1 MKKVVTTLFIV
12 AIIASSCTERR
23 YPFTK
28 KRKVEFTHYGLTITK
43 HYSWLADT
51 NLRATKK
58 WIDRQKRY
66 SNKYMYGIRFRDSVS
81 KLLNKI
87 WYSNRYTCITAADS
101 GLYFVKRDKISA
113 KYQICYTQ
121 NKADTTIIFEPDL
134 HKNTSIVKLY
144 PDAKRNHIAYIYS
157 IPETENLSIGIIN
170 LDNRSKLAETINSVT
185 SDKIAWY
192 KSGFFYSAVNS
203 NSRCNVYYHK
213 LYSNKRSDTQQSL
226 TDNSEGLTFTADIV
240 HNNKY
245 LIIYGGKQNSK
256 NSLYIKNL
264 EQDSPIF
271 SLTEDNRSYYKVIGA
286 EQDQLYVLT
295 DHNSNKRE
303 IVRIDL
309 TKAAVPDWTKIIIP
323 DKFIIKD
330 AIITGGH
337 IVLNI
342 IKDGIGS
349 IMVYD
354 TSGNYISTI
363 LPEVTGSV
371 YDLKKGN
378 NDNQIIYSLSSYIQP
393 NTLYKADLKT
403 LHNTLIYT
411 PKVNFPKAK
420 YEVTPLP
427 VNTTNGE
434 ITLLLVHKRAIKY
447 GIDLPVILQPISGE
461 QLNNIHKFDNKI
473 IYWIQKNGVYAIAA
487 IDTDIKDKININNWI
502 KSVNYSSEYLGA
514 SIELLHEKNISNEK
528 TLALYAEGNESII
541 VCNVINKFSEQFAVA
556 TLKNGLYNNQ
566 SVIKQMITKEA
577 NKQMNYKANSVTYK
591 NLISVTPQFNTSD
604 NITFPATF
612 IITTSDK
619 YKSST
624 FSYLAK
630 IQGMKRSSVPKIMI
644 NYNHQNIENI
654 PSIDHD
660 KKVATDFLS
669 FVHKNFKSKP

>member
-1 MKKVVTTLFIV
+1 MKKVVTIL
-12 AIIASSCTERR
+12 IILALIAVSCTERR

-28 KRKVEFTHYGLTITK
+28 KRKVQFTHFGHTITE

-66 SNKYMYGIRFRDSVS
+66 SHKYISGISFRDSVS
-81 KLLNKI
+81 KLLDKI
-87 WYSNRYTCITAADS
+87 WYSNKYTCITTADS
-101 GLYFVKRDKISA
+101 GFYFVKRDEYSA
-113 KYQICYTQ
+113 RYQICYTQ
-121 NKADTTIIFEPDL
+121 NQTDTTIIFEPDL
-134 HKNTSIVKLY
+134 HENSSIVKLY
-144 PDAKRNHIAYIYS
+144 PGADRNHIAYIYNT
-157 IPETENLSIGIIN
+157 PETENLNIDIVDVS
-170 LDNRSKLAETINSVT
+170 NRSKLTETINNVT

-192 KSGFFYSAVNS
+192 RLGFFYSAINS
-203 NSRCNVYYHK
+203 NNRCNVLYHK
-213 LYSNKRSDTQQSL
+213 LYSNKRSDVQHSPN
-226 TDNSEGLTFTADIV
+226 DNSEGLTYTADIV

-245 LIIYGGKQNSK
+245 LIIYSGKQNSK

-271 SLTEDNRSYYKVIGA
+271 NLTEDNRSYYKVIGA
-286 EQDQLYVLT
+286 EHDQLYVLT

-309 TKAAVPDWTKIIIP
+309 TKTTISDWVKIITP
-323 DKFIIKD
+323 DRFIIKD
-330 AIITGGH
+330 AIVSYGH
-337 IVLNI
+337 IVLNTI
-342 IKDGIGS
+342 EDGIGN
-349 IMVYD
+349 IKVYD

-363 LPEVTGSV
+363 LPDITGSV
-371 YDLKKGN
+371 SELKTGTDGN
-378 NDNQIIYSLSSYIQP
+378 KILYSLNSYIQP
-393 NTLYKADLKT
+393 KSLYMADLKT

-447 GIDLPVILQPISGE
+447 GIDLPVILHPISGE

-473 IYWIQKNGVYAIAA
+473 IYWIQRNGVYAIAA
-487 IDTDIKDKININNWI
+487 IDTDIKDKTDINSWI
-502 KSVNYSSEYLGA
+502 KSVNRSTEYLGA

-528 TLALYAEGNESII
+528 TLALYAENKETII
-541 VCNVINKFSEQFAVA
+541 VCNVINKFSEQFAAV
-556 TLKNGLYNNQ
+556 TLKDGLYNN
-566 SVIKQMITKEA
+566 SSAIKQMITKEA